1 MSCQLSEEE
10 LWSGLDRHAPEV
22 EAHVAD
28 CDDCRERAAVF
39 RDSIAVLTEATKPPA
54 PPIPA
59 WIGSYKIRRR
69 LGHGGMGIVY
79 EGEQQAPRR
88 LVAIKVIR
96 GSAVDG
102 QLDDYRVRLFTREAQ
117 TLARL
122 RHPAIAAIYEG
133 GRTDDG
139 QHFFAMEL
147 VRGVPLNEYVR
158 GRNVPRPERLE
169 LFRRICDAINYAHQ
183 RGVIHRDLKPTNI
196 LVDAG
201 GNPKV
206 LDFGLARI
214 TDAEAAITTTTLTG
228 RIMGT
233 LAYMSPEEAAGHPD
247 DIDVRSDV
255 YSLGV
260 VFYELLTNELPHHV
274 SRTALPEAVRIIC
287 QEPPRHPSS
296 VDRSLRGDLETI
308 AEKALEK
315 EPGRRYQSAAAFA
328 DDVHRYLTDQPIQ
341 AARAGALY
349 RFRKWAVRHSVFLV
363 ALATMV
369 GLVAAGGIG
378 VVRTYLAL
386 QTSHERTAAFEALR
400 LALEEQRLAEGWHE
414 QRDYSRAEREY
425 RAALATFVRLDRDD
439 YAARAK
445 LRLARLM
452 AERADSTTAHR
463 SEPSDESAARDELPD
478 RRLADYLQAERL
490 VVEALRDLFD
500 REPAAW
506 IAEQLEALSQ
516 LRALYEPRRLDLPAE
531 KARIEAEIA
540 EIERRREADAAR
552 AAAPPPSS

>member
-22 EAHVAD
+22 EAHVAV
-28 CDDCRERAAVF
+28 CDECQERAAGF
-39 RDSIAVLTEATKPPA
+39 RDSIAVLAEATRPPA
-54 PPIPA
+54 PPMPA
-59 WIGSYKIRRR
+59 MIGSYRIRRR

-96 GSAVDG
+96 GGAVDG
-102 QLDDYRVRLFTREAQ
+102 HFDDYRVRLFHREAQ

-122 RHPAIAAIYEG
+122 RHPAIAAVFEG
-133 GRTDDG
+133 GRTEEG

-158 GRNVPRPERLE
+158 GRSVPRRERLE
-169 LFRRICDAINYAHQ
+169 LFSRICDAINYAHQ

-214 TDAEAAITTTTLTG
+214 TDTEAALTTTTTVTG

-233 LAYMSPEEAAGHPD
+233 LAYMSPEEAAGNPD

-260 VFYELLTNELPHHV
+260 VFYELLTDELPYHV
-274 SRTALPEAVRIIC
+274 TRTALPEAVRVIC
-287 QEPPRHPSS
+287 QEPPRRPATL
-296 VDRSLRGDLETI
+296 DRSLRGDLETI
-308 AEKALEK
+308 ALKALEK

-328 DDVHRYLTDQPIQ
+328 DDVHRYLTDQPIL
-341 AARAGALY
+341 ASRAGAVY
-349 RFRKWAVRHSVFLV
+349 RFRKWAVRHNVFLF
-363 ALATMV
+363 ALLTMV
-369 GLVAAGGIG
+369 GLATVGGIG
-378 VVRTYLAL
+378 IVRTYLAM
-386 QTSHERTAAFEALR
+386 QISHERTAALEALR

-414 QRDYSRAEREY
+414 QGDYSRAEREY
-425 RAALATFVRLDRDD
+425 RAALATFVRIDRDD
-439 YAARAK
+439 KVAKAK
-445 LRLARLM
+445 LLLARLM
-452 AERADSTTAHR
+452 MDRADATKGRQAQ
-463 SEPSDESAARDELPD
+463 PSGEQDELEE

-490 VVEALRDLFD
+490 VIDALRDVFD
-500 REPAAW
+500 KDPTAW
-506 IAEQLEALSQ
+506 ITEQLEALSQ
-516 LRALYEPRRLDLPAE
+516 LRELYAPDKLDLPAE
-531 KARIEAEIA
+531 MARIEAEMA
-540 EIERRREADAAR
+540 EIQRRREAAATR
-552 AAAPPPSS
+552 PAPAS